1 MLICSATLYI
11 VHLTRDARAI
21 AFSWLRRE
29 SSPSIRGEVYMPRL
43 NLLHSALWWNSWNG
57 LTSLF
62 GKLLFKHYLYIRYED
77 FCYNPSESL
86 IKILKFAKV
95 NSVNLPFKSK
105 YEAEIQEHHIL
116 RGNPNRFQRGLVN
129 ISLDEDWRR
138 QMKLIDKLI
147 VTTVSLPLLY
157 AYKYTL

>member
-1 MLICSATLYI
+1 
-11 VHLTRDARAI
+11 
-21 AFSWLRRE
+21 
-29 SSPSIRGEVYMPRL
+29 
-43 NLLHSALWWNSWNG
+43 
-57 LTSLF
+57 
-62 GKLLFKHYLYIRYED
+62 LYIRYED

-86 IKILKFAKV
+86 RKILKFAKV